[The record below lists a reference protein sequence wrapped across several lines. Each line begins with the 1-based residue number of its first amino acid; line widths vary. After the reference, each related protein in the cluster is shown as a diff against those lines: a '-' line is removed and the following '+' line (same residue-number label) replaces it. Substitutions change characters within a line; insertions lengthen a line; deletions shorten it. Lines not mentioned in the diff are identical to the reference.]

1 MTDYVTLKLKRGIA
15 SDWATRNPIL
25 SEGEPGYELDTGKL
39 KIGNGITGW
48 NGLPYLSSGGSIGAQ
63 GPTGPPGLNIN
74 IRGSTYAVPPGGTGN
89 VNDAWI
95 DETDLNLYVWTGTS
109 WTNVGQIVGTPG
121 APGARGPTGSVGNN
135 GSVGP
140 TGPPGLNINIRGS
153 TYAVPPGGT
162 GNVNDAWI
170 DETDLNLYV
179 WTGTSWTNVGQIVG
193 TPGAPGSRGPT
204 GPTGPGSGGGFTLPP
219 LVFAGGYSGNILD
232 YSQDGISWNA
242 STNGSILTRC
252 NTIATNGQMWIAG
265 GYTRS
270 TPISSTTES
279 LAYSYDGIT
288 WTGVG
293 FPLMFTTMCNSVIW
307 TGTHW
312 VAGGSGNNSIATS
325 SDGISWSSV
334 VTEGSTVLRSCNSLS
349 NIGTLVVAGGIFGT
363 GGAIAYSTNGGTTWT
378 QSSNGSFTNACTVIG
393 TDGTMFVAGS
403 NGSTS
408 LLHSTNGNNWTATSG
423 RLLANNAI
431 AYDGSTWLLVGNETG
446 SSPSKNLCTSSD
458 GLTWTTVDTIGVAGL
473 NSNILKS
480 VTYTGSIW
488 VVGIDLQNG
497 GSSTANTCW
506 YSSDLITWTP
516 CGLSRAGGTL
526 ALTTGTNPWNTPY
539 PTSLNAAINRIANVL
554 SNNLSIKL

>member
-25 SEGEPGYELDTGKL
+25 LEGEPGYELDTGKL

-48 NGLPYLSSGGSIGAQ
+48 NGLPYLSGGGSGQGTTGPTGSTGNNGSI

-89 VNDAWI
+89 INDAWI

-109 WTNVGQIVGTPG
+109 WTNVGQIVGP
-121 APGARGPTGSVGNN
+121 
-135 GSVGP
+135 
-140 TGPPGLNINIRGS
+140 
-153 TYAVPPGGT
+153 
-162 GNVNDAWI
+162 
-170 DETDLNLYV
+170 
-179 WTGTSWTNVGQIVG
+179 
-193 TPGAPGSRGPT
+193 PGAPGST
-204 GPTGPGSGGGFTLPP
+204 GPTGNNGVTGSTGPPGSGGSFTLPP

-293 FPLMFTTMCNSVIW
+293 FPLTFTTACNSVIW
-307 TGTHW
+307 TGTRW
-312 VAGGSGNNSIATS
+312 VAGGSGNNIIATS
-325 SDGISWSSV
+325 SDGINWS
-334 VTEGSTVLRSCNSLS
+334 TALGEGSLILSSCNSLS
-349 NIGTLVVAGGIFGT
+349 NIGTLVVAGGIDGS
-363 GGAIAYSTNGGTTWT
+363 GGVIAYSNNGGTTWT
-378 QSSNGSFTNACTVIG
+378 QTTNGSFTNACTVVG
-393 TDGTMFVAGS
+393 TDGTIFVAGS
-403 NGSTS
+403 SSSKALLYSTD
-408 LLHSTNGNNWTATSG
+408 GNNWFPTTTTST
-423 RLLANNAI
+423 LLVNNAI
-431 AYDGSTWLLVGNETG
+431 AYDGSSTWLLGGNENT
-446 SSPSKNLCTSSD
+446 SFPYKNLCSSAD
-458 GLTWTTVDTIGVAGL
+458 GKTWTAIDTSGVTGL
-473 NSNILKS
+473 NSNVVTS
-480 VTYTGSIW
+480 VTYTGSNW

-506 YSSDLITWTP
+506 YSSDLITWTS

-526 ALTTGTNPWNTPY
+526 ALSSSGILPWNTPY
-539 PTSLNAAINRIANVL
+539 PVSLNEAINRLANTL
-554 SNNLSIKL
+554 SINLSIKF